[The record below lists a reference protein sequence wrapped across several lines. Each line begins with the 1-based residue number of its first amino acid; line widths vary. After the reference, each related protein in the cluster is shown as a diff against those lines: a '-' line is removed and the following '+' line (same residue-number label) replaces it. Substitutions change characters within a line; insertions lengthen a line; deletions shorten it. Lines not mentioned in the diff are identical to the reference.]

1 VLRHRIVT
9 LDSSREKKGAADAAV
24 LALQETLL
32 LEETDDPV
40 SNRLRAPLVKETSNA
55 INTTA
60 SDGRHQYSVSSTAS
74 TSSPSSSSSS
84 SFFYFFSP
92 SSKSRYSVDSLGP
105 SQSATPILT
114 DATRGNPEKGKLKE
128 REKME
133 KTRSHTRRRT
143 YVYIHESSSVVRV

>member
-1 VLRHRIVT
+1 MLRHRIVT

-24 LALQETLL
+24 LALQETLP

-60 SDGRHQYSVSSTAS
+60 SDGRHQYSVSSTTS
-74 TSSPSSSSSS
+74 TSSSSS

-92 SSKSRYSVDSLGP
+92 SSKSRCSVDSLGP

-114 DATRGNPEKGKLKE
+114 DGTRGNPEKGKLKE
-128 REKME
+128 RGGKR
-133 KTRSHTRRRT
+133 KKDAH
-143 YVYIHESSSVVRV
+143 IHEGELMYTYTKVVPPSK

>member
-1 VLRHRIVT
+1 MLRHRIVT

-74 TSSPSSSSSS
+74 TSSSSS

>member
-1 VLRHRIVT
+1 MLRHRIVT

-24 LALQETLL
+24 LALQETLP

-74 TSSPSSSSSS
+74 TSFSSSSSTS
-84 SFFYFFSP
+84 SLPRLNPVVVSLVSDHLSQLLP
-92 SSKSRYSVDSLGP
+92 S
-105 SQSATPILT
+105 
-114 DATRGNPEKGKLKE
+114 
-128 REKME
+128 
-133 KTRSHTRRRT
+133 
-143 YVYIHESSSVVRV
+143 

>member
-9 LDSSREKKGAADAAV
+9 LDSSRKKKGAADAAV

-60 SDGRHQYSVSSTAS
+60 SDGRHQYLVSSTAS
-74 TSSPSSSSSS
+74 TSSSSSSY

-92 SSKSRYSVDSLGP
+92 SSKSRCSVASLGP
-105 SQSATPILT
+105 SQSATPVLT
-114 DATRGNPEKGKLKE
+114 DATGGNPEKGKLK
-128 REKME
+128 
-133 KTRSHTRRRT
+133 
-143 YVYIHESSSVVRV
+143 

>member
-32 LEETDDPV
+32 LEETDDAV

-60 SDGRHQYSVSSTAS
+60 SDGRHQYSVSST
-74 TSSPSSSSSS
+74 TWTSSSSS

-92 SSKSRYSVDSLGP
+92 RLNPVVVSIVWDHLSQLLP
-105 SQSATPILT
+105 S
-114 DATRGNPEKGKLKE
+114 
-128 REKME
+128 
-133 KTRSHTRRRT
+133 
-143 YVYIHESSSVVRV
+143 